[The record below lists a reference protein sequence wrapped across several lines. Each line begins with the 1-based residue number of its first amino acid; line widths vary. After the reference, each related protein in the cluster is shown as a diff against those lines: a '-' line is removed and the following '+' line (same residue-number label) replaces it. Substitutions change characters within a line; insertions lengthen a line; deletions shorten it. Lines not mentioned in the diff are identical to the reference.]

1 MVSRAETRRR
11 GGSRKTGDVFLSV
24 PASRRETNQ
33 SANPTDLDSD
43 ESFFL
48 ELDRLMGMTHP
59 ARELAAVPVPLSW
72 RPAVSERGFTLIEI
86 IAVLLLM
93 GILSVVAVVHSN
105 NLGVEADVRGAA
117 EVVKNHLRYAQT
129 KAMNADLGWG
139 INFAGS
145 SYTLEDANRVSAIL
159 PGDLPQ
165 GMTYAATV
173 NPVLFE
179 NRWGSPGS
187 ATITVTVSKGGTS
200 QTITVTKNTGFI
212 P

>member
-1 MVSRAETRRR
+1 MIVLPPPGTIVLLLTMNFCS
-11 GGSRKTGDVFLSV
+11 DVFLCV
-24 PASRRETNQ
+24 PASLRETNQ
-33 SANPTDLDSD
+33 SAILTDLDSD
-43 ESFFL
+43 
-48 ELDRLMGMTHP
+48 
-59 ARELAAVPVPLSW
+59 
-72 RPAVSERGFTLIEI
+72 RGFTLIEV

-93 GILSVVAVVHSN
+93 GILSVMTVVHSN
-105 NLGVEADVRGAA
+105 SFGVEADVRGAA
-117 EVVKNHLRYAQT
+117 EVVKNHLRYAQS

-145 SYTLEDANRVSAIL
+145 TYTLQDANQVSATL

-165 GMTYAATV
+165 GMTFSATV

-187 ATITVTVSKGGTS
+187 ATITVTVSRGGSS